1 MAESRTGEDDPPDE
15 DESSDD
21 EDGLSDADLE
31 RVRQAVYDSPAVEV
45 ATADGDRPQTF
56 PLSPFYDQ
64 EAETVVVT
72 SPPAFSGK
80 VEAVRDNPKVSL
92 LFYGVDEPFVLHG
105 RGRIRDDD
113 LEANAEYVQ
122 DLIQSEPA
130 SPKQDGF
137 SKTASFL
144 ESRLGRF
151 LFGWYALRIVVEV
164 TPEAIEP
171 VDGRAGRL
179 PPWPE
184 QGIDAS
190 EADSYERLA
199 FTAVDSDGR
208 PTTRSVADVVVEDD
222 AALLDVPL
230 AVEDGQPA
238 CLLCH
243 WHSPGLDELGQRL
256 LRGRCRQSDDG
267 VEFYPRSSFRM
278 RNETLLDRLK
288 FVVEGKRRTR
298 AYFKERDRST

>member
-1 MAESRTGEDDPPDE
+1 MAEPRAGEDDPP
-15 DESSDD
+15 SDD
-21 EDGLSDADLE
+21 EGLSDAELE
-31 RVRQAVYDSPAVEV
+31 RVRQAVYDSPAAEV
-45 ATADGDRPQTF
+45 ATADGIRPQTF
-56 PLSPFYDQ
+56 PLSPFYDPD
-64 EAETVVVT
+64 AESVVVT

-80 VEAVRDNPKVSL
+80 VEAVRDNPNVSL
-92 LFYGVDEPFVLHG
+92 LFYGVDDPFVLHG

-122 DLIQSEPA
+122 ELIQSEPP

-137 SKTASFL
+137 SKTVSLL

-164 TPEAIEP
+164 TPESIEP
-171 VDGRAGRL
+171 VDGRAASL

-190 EADSYERLA
+190 EARSYERLA

-208 PTTRSVADVVVEDD
+208 PTTRSVRGVVVDDD
-222 AALLDVPL
+222 AAVLDVPL
-230 AVEDGQPA
+230 TVEDGQPA

-256 LRGRCRQSDDG
+256 LRGRCRQTDG
-267 VEFYPRSSFRM
+267 GVAFYPRSSFRM
-278 RNETLLDRLK
+278 RNETLVDRLR

-298 AYFKERDRST
+298 AYFKERDQSD